1 MFGIGLPELILIMIV
16 ALLVV
21 GPKKLPELARSV
33 GKALHQV
40 KSMTDD
46 VKQSFEEVTTDDL
59 EEPHKTED
67 AQATGTTGE
76 DDAGGIG
83 PEGAD
88 MPYAAETTA
97 TGEPDM
103 IEFPAAQEADEEQ
116 QVQTAGAEQGLKESP
131 QGQPGTGRSGGQ
143 GNLRG

>member
-59 EEPHKTED
+59 EEPRKTEE
-67 AQATGTTGE
+67 AQATEITGDVEPDGAGTDSAGE
-76 DDAGGIG
+76 PFAAEAGGTS
-83 PEGAD
+83 EH
-88 MPYAAETTA
+88 
-97 TGEPDM
+97 DM
-103 IEFPAAQEADEEQ
+103 IEFPATQETDEEK
-116 QVQTAGAEQGLKESP
+116 QVQAAGTEQGLEESP
-131 QGQPGTGRSGGQ
+131 QGQPGTGGSGGQ